1 MGKKRKYNK
10 KLKKA
15 KCPCNNKLKKAI
27 DKAQRHP
34 PKPKIDE
41 AVIFN
46 KKKPGK
52 KTRKK
57 R

>member
-27 DKAQRHP
+27 DKSQRP
-34 PKPKIDE
+34 PAKPKIDE

>member
-15 KCPCNNKLKKAI
+15 KCPCNNKLNRAIIRAQKVPKK
-27 DKAQRHP
+27 P
-34 PKPKIDE
+34 TIDE